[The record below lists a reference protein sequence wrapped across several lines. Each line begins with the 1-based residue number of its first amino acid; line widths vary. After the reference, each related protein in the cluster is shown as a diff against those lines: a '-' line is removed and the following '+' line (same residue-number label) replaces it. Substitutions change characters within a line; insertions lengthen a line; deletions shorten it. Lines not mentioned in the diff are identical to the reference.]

1 MSLKPK
7 WNLLLNT
14 VIALAFVVTA
24 LTGLVFFFG
33 LAGAG
38 FQGGRGASQ
47 SWLLARDAWRS
58 LHDWFGMAM
67 IAGVTIHLIVHWKWI
82 VAAVK
87 RNVLGALSGG
97 RAKVA
102 QPAQRVAP
110 GVDSAR

>member
-7 WNLLLNT
+7 WNLLLNS
-14 VIALAFVVTA
+14 VIAVGFVVTA

-38 FQGGRGASQ
+38 FQGGRVASQ

-58 LHDWFGMAM
+58 LHDWFGLAM
-67 IAGVTIHLIVHWKWI
+67 IAGVTVHVIVHWKWI

-87 RNVLGALSGG
+87 RNVLGAVRGG
-97 RAKVA
+97 REKAARPA
-102 QPAQRVAP
+102 QPAAP
-110 GVDSAR
+110 GVPSAR

>member
-7 WNLLLNT
+7 WNLLVNG
-14 VIALAFVVTA
+14 VIAVGFIVTA

-38 FQGGRGASQ
+38 YQGGRVASQ

-87 RNVLGALSGG
+87 RNLLGAFIPG
-97 RAKVA
+97 R
-102 QPAQRVAP
+102 PAAVPPRRAI
-110 GVDSAR
+110 R

>member
-7 WNLLLNT
+7 WNLLLNS
-14 VIALAFVVTA
+14 VIALAFIVTA

-38 FQGGRGASQ
+38 FQGGRAASQ

-58 LHDWFGMAM
+58 LHDWFGLAM
-67 IAGVTIHLIVHWKWI
+67 IAGVTVHVIVHWKWI

-87 RNVLGALSGG
+87 RNVLGAFHPG
-97 RAKVA
+97 RETAPRPIPVA
-102 QPAQRVAP
+102 VPEVP
-110 GVDSAR
+110 SAR

>member
-7 WNLLLNT
+7 WNLLVNG
-14 VIALAFVVTA
+14 VIAVGFIVTA

-38 FQGGRGASQ
+38 YQGGRVASQ

-87 RNVLGALSGG
+87 RNLLGAFTPG
-97 RAKVA
+97 RRAAVPPRRA
-102 QPAQRVAP
+102 IR
-110 GVDSAR
+110 

>member
-7 WNLLLNT
+7 WNLLLNS
-14 VIALAFVVTA
+14 VDALAFVVTA
-24 LTGLVFFFG
+24 LSGLVFFFG

-38 FQGGRGASQ
+38 YQGGRVASQ
-47 SWLLARDAWRS
+47 PWLLARDAWRS

-87 RNVLGALSGG
+87 RNVLGVVNPG
-97 RAKVA
+97 REA
-102 QPAQRVAP
+102 AP
-110 GVDSAR
+110 RQSPTAVSEVPIAR